1 MCVNVC
7 HLYDMTG
14 AECYDCCAYPNM
26 KRSGEV
32 VQIGL
37 NEADVIQ
44 PEISAPTLGPDQR
57 LLFVLYQDDLQ
68 ENTSLNIEITI

>member
-7 HLYDMTG
+7 HLYHMTG
-14 AECYDCCAYPNM
+14 AEHWTCCAYPNM
-26 KRSGEV
+26 KRSGEI

-44 PEISAPTLGPDQR
+44 PELSASPLGPDQR

-68 ENTSLNIEITI
+68 QQ